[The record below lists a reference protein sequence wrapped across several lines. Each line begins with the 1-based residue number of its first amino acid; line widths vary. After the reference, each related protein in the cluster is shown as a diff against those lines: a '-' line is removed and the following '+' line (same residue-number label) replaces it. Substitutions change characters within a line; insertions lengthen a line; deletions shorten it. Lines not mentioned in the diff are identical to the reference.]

1 MTFFS
6 SKLRSLPLLIS
17 LVALLVALGGPS
29 YAADLISG
37 KRINNRSI
45 SGKKLKANSI
55 GNKAVKE
62 SALGKVPAAA
72 QADSADTATSANTAT
87 SASTAT
93 NSTRLGG
100 IPAGGYTRRLFAVY
114 DAGTNSIVRG
124 AGAVSVEAGG
134 GPGARAIRFDRA
146 VSSCSW
152 IATRGDPADGSGALA
167 GFITT
172 ELAGPGTDEI
182 LVRTRTDD
190 NTSFEA
196 VDFHLVVVC

>member
-1 MTFFS
+1 M
-6 SKLRSLPLLIS
+6 PLLIS
-17 LVALLVALGGPS
+17 LVALFVALGGPS

-37 KRINNRSI
+37 KRIKNRSI

-72 QADSADTATSANTAT
+72 QADSADTATSANTANTAT

-152 IATRGDPADGSGALA
+152 IATRGDPADGSGAIA

-172 ELAGPGTDEI
+172 ELSGPGTDQI
-182 LVRTRTDD
+182 LVRTRTPD
-190 NTSFEA
+190 NISFEA